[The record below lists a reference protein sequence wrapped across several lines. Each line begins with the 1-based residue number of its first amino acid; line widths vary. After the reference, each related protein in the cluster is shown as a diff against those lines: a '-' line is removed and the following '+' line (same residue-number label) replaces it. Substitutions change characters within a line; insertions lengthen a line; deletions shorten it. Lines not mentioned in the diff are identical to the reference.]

1 MGSCASIHK
10 NSASALE
17 LHMSSTVAAQEDHAI
32 SKPDSIPSTPIKDHM
47 DKPSH
52 PNPTPTPAIVDPRIL
67 SLRNRSQASRLSSG
81 SIASYRSYGIILNS
95 LCFVSW
101 CFADD
106 FDCFSGVFLFFDFW
120 VFLGSK
126 EETFYDTQAWLE
138 SDCDDDFYSVD
149 GDFSSRGSTPAHSAV
164 GTPRLNR
171 VFSPQV
177 NRALLEGRPPLRSG
191 SNLSRGSTPAH
202 HHNSSS
208 PQITGTFSEV
218 VPSSNPDSTST
229 TKKKK
234 RLADLFRESIRERA
248 GEFLALGA
256 LEDQGQ
262 DNQADPKKEASSN
275 SPASVLPP
283 KSGKRTPHVSGPL
296 SQTSSGKIT
305 PADEY
310 FPDKDNPVKS
320 AQCCFPRLVS
330 IRSYRENRK
339 ASNPPTPSNDLTA

>member
-10 NSASALE
+10 NSASASSASALK
-17 LHMSSTVAAQEDHAI
+17 LQMSSTVAAQEDHAI

-81 SIASYRSYGIILNS
+81 SIASYRS
-95 LCFVSW
+95 F
-101 CFADD
+101 
-106 FDCFSGVFLFFDFW
+106 
-120 VFLGSK
+120 GSK
-126 EETFYDTQAWLE
+126 EEAFYDTQAWLE

-164 GTPRLNR
+164 GTPRLNSI
-171 VFSPQV
+171 FSPQI

-202 HHNSSS
+202 HRNSSS

-234 RLADLFRESIRERA
+234 RLADLFRESIRERP

-262 DNQADPKKEASSN
+262 VNQADPKKEASSN

-305 PADEY
+305 PADDY
-310 FPDKDNPVKS
+310 FPDKENPVKS